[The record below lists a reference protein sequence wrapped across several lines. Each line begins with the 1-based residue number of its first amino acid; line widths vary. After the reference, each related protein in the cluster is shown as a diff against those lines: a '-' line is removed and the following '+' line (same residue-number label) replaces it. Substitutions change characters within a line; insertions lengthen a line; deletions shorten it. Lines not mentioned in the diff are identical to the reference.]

1 MTELQLH
8 TCGPSCPP
16 NCPSQPRL
24 NLRGLAGKR
33 PLTVDLHC
41 HVAVP
46 QVEAIVGDRPE
57 KAAEMAQL
65 AAGMGPASMEHN
77 IKVMLPAAGPRLVN
91 LDMRLADMESMGVDI
106 QVISP
111 SPTQYYYWADED
123 LAAEFV
129 RVQNESIA
137 SLCEKH
143 PDRLAGLGNVGL
155 QHPQLAVKQLEY
167 AVRELGLKG
176 VEVSTTVN
184 GLELADPSFD
194 VFWAKAQELDCVVFI
209 HPFGT
214 SLGKRLDQF
223 YLGNTIG
230 QPLETTVALSSLIFS
245 GTLDRYPKLKFVAA
259 HGGGYL
265 PTYIGRS
272 NHAWRVRP
280 EAHKPL
286 RLPSE
291 YLKQIWF
298 DTVVYEPHALRYLI
312 DQVGAG
318 QVVIGTDYPFDMGE
332 YQVHHLLDSV
342 EGLGDEEKRQI
353 LGGNARELLGLK
365 VEGRAG

>member
-1 MTELQLH
+1 MTDVQLH

-24 NLRGLAGKR
+24 DLKGASKR
-33 PLTVDLHC
+33 ALTIDVHC
-41 HVAVP
+41 HVVVP
-46 QVEAIVGDRPE
+46 QIEALIGDHPE
-57 KAAEMAQL
+57 KAAEMARL
-65 AAGMGPASMEHN
+65 AEGMGAASVEHN
-77 IKVMLPAAGPRLVN
+77 LKVMLPAAGPRLVN

-123 LAAEFV
+123 LAIDFV

-137 SLCEKH
+137 SLCEQH
-143 PDRLAGLGNVGL
+143 PQRLAGLGNVAL
-155 QHPQLAVKQLEY
+155 QHPQLAVRQLEY

-184 GLELADPSFD
+184 DLELADPRFD
-194 VFWAKAQELDCVVFI
+194 VFWAKAEELGCVVFI

-230 QPLETTVALSSLIFS
+230 QPLETTVALSSLIFG
-245 GTLDRYPKLKFVAA
+245 GTLDRFPGVKIVAA

-286 RLPSE
+286 KPPAE
-291 YLKQIWF
+291 YLRQIWF

-312 DQVGAG
+312 DQVGVS
-318 QVVIGTDYPFDMGE
+318 QIVVGTDYPFDMGE
-332 YQVHHLLDSV
+332 YQVHRLIDLV
-342 EGLGDEEKRQI
+342 EGLSTEEKERI
-353 LGGNARELLGLK
+353 LGGNAGTLLGLDVGIK
-365 VEGRAG
+365 Q

>member
-1 MTELQLH
+1 MQLH

-16 NCPSQPRL
+16 NCPSQPRVDL
-24 NLRGLAGKR
+24 ERAAGKR
-33 PLTVDLHC
+33 PLTIDMHC
-41 HVAVP
+41 HVVVP
-46 QVEAIVGDRPE
+46 QIEVLIGARQE

-65 AAGMGPASMEHN
+65 AAGMGAASVEHN
-77 IKVMLPAAGPRLVN
+77 NKVMLPSAGPRLVN
-91 LDMRLADMESMGVDI
+91 LDMRLADMDSMGVDV

-111 SPTQYYYWADED
+111 SPTQYYYWADVD
-123 LAAEFV
+123 LATDFV
-129 RVQNESIA
+129 RTQNEGIA
-137 SLCEKH
+137 SLCEQH
-143 PDRLAGLGNVGL
+143 PARLAGLGNVAL
-155 QHPQLAVKQLEY
+155 QHPQLAVRQLEY

-176 VEVSTTVN
+176 VELSTSVN

-194 VFWAKAQELDCVVFI
+194 IFWAKAEELGCVVFI

-214 SLGKRLDQF
+214 SLGERIDQF

-245 GTLDRYPKLKFVAA
+245 GTLDRYPGVKIVAA

-286 RLPSE
+286 RKPSD
-291 YLKQIWF
+291 YLRQIWF

-318 QVVIGTDYPFDMGE
+318 QVVVGTDYPFDMGD
-332 YQVHHLLDSV
+332 YQVHDLIASV
-342 EGLGDEEKRQI
+342 VGLSDAEKEQI
-353 LGGNARELLGLK
+353 LGGNASALLGLGEK
-365 VEGRAG
+365 SKR